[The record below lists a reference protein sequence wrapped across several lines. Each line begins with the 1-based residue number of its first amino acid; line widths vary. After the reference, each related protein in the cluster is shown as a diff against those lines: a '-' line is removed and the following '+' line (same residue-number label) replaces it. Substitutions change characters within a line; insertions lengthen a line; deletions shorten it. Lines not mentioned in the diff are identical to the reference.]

1 MISRM
6 VENAVFWINALPVNS
21 GMSYKISPWTLI
33 TGTTIYFKRHWKIE
47 FVVYAEAHKKTFPCN
62 STRSCTEPAIC
73 IGSTVNLQ
81 GYYWFLNLRT
91 GWHIKQYTFNPLS
104 IPTQCIYSVHA
115 IADADNHNPALD
127 FLNAWV
133 ILSHIVTP
141 PAMTIK
147 TTPDISQEWRKTT
160 TKWKSQE
167 WQHQI
172 KRISHEW
179 HHQNKKKFQEWQH
192 QKRKRKFQRWTYQKK
207 KTSNWRLQE

>member
-91 GWHIKQYTFNPLS
+91 GWHIKQCTFNPLS
-104 IPTQCIYSVHA
+104 IPTQCIYSVHV

-127 FLNAWV
+127 FFERLGNPIPYCDTPGNDNKDDTGYLAGVEENNNQMEIPGVAAPNQEDIPWV
-133 ILSHIVTP
+133 TSPEQEEIPGVATP
-141 PAMTIK
+141 EEEEEIPEV
-147 TTPDISQEWRKTT
+147 DIPE
-160 TKWKSQE
+160 E
-167 WQHQI
+167 
-172 KRISHEW
+172 ED
-179 HHQNKKKFQEWQH
+179 E
-192 QKRKRKFQRWTYQKK
+192 
-207 KTSNWRLQE
+207 